1 VLEEEFSFAHEVAD
15 RAAEI
20 ALPIFRGGPEVRLKP
35 DSTPVTEADIRVEEM
50 VRRAVA
56 ERFPS
61 DAVLGQEG
69 GMDREAER
77 TWIVDPIDGTKN
89 FAAGIQ
95 VWGTLLALRIG
106 EDLVMGVVSA
116 PALGERYD
124 AVRGEGATLNG
135 QQIRVSATGSM
146 ADAAI
151 CFGDPDNFFSG
162 RLREP
167 FERVASMAARTR
179 GFGDFWG
186 HLLVARGSMDAM
198 MEPAL
203 NEWDYSALV
212 PIVEEAG
219 GRISQLDGSPLAH
232 GGSALTTN
240 GALHAEVAALFAG

>member
-1 VLEEEFSFAHEVAD
+1 VLEEELSFAHEVAD
-15 RAAEI
+15 AAADI

-35 DSTPVTEADIRVEEM
+35 DDTPVTEADVRVEEL

-61 DAVLGQEG
+61 DAVLGEEG
-69 GMDREAER
+69 GLDREAER

-95 VWGTLLALRIG
+95 VWGTLLALRFG
-106 EDLVMGVVSA
+106 EELVLGVVSA

-135 QQIRVSATGSM
+135 QQIHVSATGSIEE
-146 ADAAI
+146 AAI

-162 RLREP
+162 DLREP
-167 FERVASMAARTR
+167 FQRLASGSARTR

-186 HLLVARGSMDAM
+186 HMLVARGSMDVM
-198 MEPAL
+198 VEPVL

-219 GRISQLDGSPLAH
+219 GRITQLDGSPLAH

-240 GALHAEVAALFAG
+240 GPLHDEVSATFAG

>member
-1 VLEEEFSFAHEVAD
+1 VLEDELSFAHEVAD
-15 RAAEI
+15 AAAEI
-20 ALPIFRGGPEVRLKP
+20 AVPIFRGDLEVRLKP
-35 DSTPVTEADIRVEEM
+35 DNTPVTEADVRVEEM

-61 DAVLGQEG
+61 DAVLGEEG

-106 EDLVMGVVSA
+106 EELFLGVVSA

-135 QQIRVSATGSM
+135 QRIQVSATSSLEE
-146 ADAAI
+146 AAI

-162 RLREP
+162 NLRGP
-167 FERVASMAARTR
+167 FEQIAARSSRAR

-186 HLLVARGSMDAM
+186 HTLVARGSMDVM
-198 MEPAL
+198 LEPAL

-219 GRISQLDGSPLAH
+219 GRITQLDGSPLAH

-240 GALHAEVAALFAG
+240 GTLHDEVAAMVAG

>member
-1 VLEEEFSFAHEVAD
+1 VLEAELSFAHEVAD

-20 ALPIFRGGPEVRLKP
+20 ALPIFRGGPDVRLKP
-35 DSTPVTEADIRVEEM
+35 DSTPVTEADVRVEKM
-50 VRRAVA
+50 VRQAVS

-61 DAVLGQEG
+61 DAVLGEEEG
-69 GMDREAER
+69 LDRDAER
-77 TWIVDPIDGTKN
+77 TWVIDPIDGTKN

-95 VWGTLLALRIG
+95 VWGTLLGLRIG
-106 EDLVMGVVSA
+106 DDLALGVVSA
-116 PALGERYD
+116 PAMGERYG
-124 AVRGEGATLNG
+124 AVRGEVATLNG
-135 QQIRVSATGSM
+135 RRIHVSATPSIEE
-146 ADAAI
+146 AAI

-167 FERVASMAARTR
+167 FEQVASRSARTR

-186 HLLVARGSMDAM
+186 HMLVARGSMDVM
-198 MEPAL
+198 LEPAL

-219 GRISQLDGSPLAH
+219 GTITQLDGSPLVH

-240 GALHAEVAALFAG
+240 GTLHAEVAALFAG